1 MDMNNCVEFVALT
14 KEEVEEMIAKAALAG
29 ASVAAETLEKAHQKE
44 QKEMKDRRLHNTR
57 LLLRNYRMLKES
69 CSKAVYQKEH
79 SEKTTEEVI
88 EELMS
93 MKASDGVIVNS
104 IKESA
109 ERTGIIISH
118 VDRMFP
124 AWAVLP
130 FLFMIVS
137 GLLSTVDSN
146 LCAASS
152 LVTDMSGGKE
162 LKKTKWAMIA
172 LLGVGILIANIPGM
186 TVTHLFL
193 FYGTLRASTLL
204 PTVMTLNYQ
213 CDSRCASPGKEVLI
227 CVNPRAK

>member
-44 QKEMKDRRLHNTR
+44 QKELKDRRLHNTR

-118 VDRMFP
+118 VDRMFDVYRMYCGKYGEKEKRQYKVIKSMYITKEKSS
-124 AWAVLP
+124 AAELAKKFNVSKVTIYDDIKTAEERLSA
-130 FLFMIVS
+130 LFFGIN
-137 GLLSTVDSN
+137 GL
-146 LCAASS
+146 
-152 LVTDMSGGKE
+152 
-162 LKKTKWAMIA
+162 
-172 LLGVGILIANIPGM
+172 
-186 TVTHLFL
+186 H
-193 FYGTLRASTLL
+193 FY
-204 PTVMTLNYQ
+204 
-213 CDSRCASPGKEVLI
+213 
-227 CVNPRAK
+227 

>member
-118 VDRMFP
+118 VDRMFDVYRMYCGKYGEKERRQYKVIKFMYITKERLSV
-124 AWAVLP
+124 AELAKKFSVSRVTIYDDIKIAEEQLSA
-130 FLFMIVS
+130 LFFGIN
-137 GLLSTVDSN
+137 GLR
-146 LCAASS
+146 
-152 LVTDMSGGKE
+152 
-162 LKKTKWAMIA
+162 
-172 LLGVGILIANIPGM
+172 
-186 TVTHLFL
+186 
-193 FYGTLRASTLL
+193 FY
-204 PTVMTLNYQ
+204 
-213 CDSRCASPGKEVLI
+213 
-227 CVNPRAK
+227 

>member
-14 KEEVEEMIAKAALAG
+14 KEEVEKMIAKAALAG

-118 VDRMFP
+118 VDRMFDVYRMYCGKYGEKERRQYKVIKFMYITKERLSV
-124 AWAVLP
+124 AELAKKFNVSKVTIYDDIKIAEEQLSA
-130 FLFMIVS
+130 LFFGIN
-137 GLLSTVDSN
+137 GLR
-146 LCAASS
+146 
-152 LVTDMSGGKE
+152 
-162 LKKTKWAMIA
+162 
-172 LLGVGILIANIPGM
+172 
-186 TVTHLFL
+186 
-193 FYGTLRASTLL
+193 FY
-204 PTVMTLNYQ
+204 
-213 CDSRCASPGKEVLI
+213 
-227 CVNPRAK
+227 

>member
-118 VDRMFP
+118 VDRMFDVYRMYCGKYGEKERRQYKVIKFMYITKERLSV
-124 AWAVLP
+124 AEMAKKFNVSKVTIYDDIKIAEEQLSA
-130 FLFMIVS
+130 LFFGIN
-137 GLLSTVDSN
+137 GLR
-146 LCAASS
+146 
-152 LVTDMSGGKE
+152 
-162 LKKTKWAMIA
+162 
-172 LLGVGILIANIPGM
+172 
-186 TVTHLFL
+186 
-193 FYGTLRASTLL
+193 FY
-204 PTVMTLNYQ
+204 
-213 CDSRCASPGKEVLI
+213 
-227 CVNPRAK
+227 

>member
-88 EELMS
+88 EELTS

-118 VDRMFP
+118 VDRMFDVYRMYCGKYGEKERRQYKVIKFMYITKERLSV
-124 AWAVLP
+124 AELAKKFNVSKVTIYDDIKIAEEQLSA
-130 FLFMIVS
+130 LFFGIN
-137 GLLSTVDSN
+137 GLR
-146 LCAASS
+146 
-152 LVTDMSGGKE
+152 
-162 LKKTKWAMIA
+162 
-172 LLGVGILIANIPGM
+172 
-186 TVTHLFL
+186 
-193 FYGTLRASTLL
+193 FY
-204 PTVMTLNYQ
+204 
-213 CDSRCASPGKEVLI
+213 
-227 CVNPRAK
+227 

>member
-44 QKEMKDRRLHNTR
+44 HTR

-118 VDRMFP
+118 VDRMFDVYRMYCGKYGEKERRQYKVIKFMYITKERLSV
-124 AWAVLP
+124 AELAKKFNVSKVTIYDDIKIAEEQLSA
-130 FLFMIVS
+130 LFFGIN
-137 GLLSTVDSN
+137 GLR
-146 LCAASS
+146 
-152 LVTDMSGGKE
+152 
-162 LKKTKWAMIA
+162 
-172 LLGVGILIANIPGM
+172 
-186 TVTHLFL
+186 
-193 FYGTLRASTLL
+193 FY
-204 PTVMTLNYQ
+204 
-213 CDSRCASPGKEVLI
+213 
-227 CVNPRAK
+227 

>member
-29 ASVAAETLEKAHQKE
+29 ASAAAETLEKAHQKE

-118 VDRMFP
+118 VDRMFDVYRMYCGKYGEKERRQYKVIKFMYITKERLSV
-124 AWAVLP
+124 AELAKKFNVSKVTIYDDIKIAEEQLSA
-130 FLFMIVS
+130 LF
-137 GLLSTVDSN
+137 
-146 LCAASS
+146 
-152 LVTDMSGGKE
+152 
-162 LKKTKWAMIA
+162 
-172 LLGVGILIANIPGM
+172 
-186 TVTHLFL
+186 F
-193 FYGTLRASTLL
+193 
-204 PTVMTLNYQ
+204 
-213 CDSRCASPGKEVLI
+213 
-227 CVNPRAK
+227 

>member
-109 ERTGIIISH
+109 ERTGDYHI
-118 VDRMFP
+118 
-124 AWAVLP
+124 
-130 FLFMIVS
+130 
-137 GLLSTVDSN
+137 T
-146 LCAASS
+146 C
-152 LVTDMSGGKE
+152 
-162 LKKTKWAMIA
+162 
-172 LLGVGILIANIPGM
+172 
-186 TVTHLFL
+186 
-193 FYGTLRASTLL
+193 
-204 PTVMTLNYQ
+204 
-213 CDSRCASPGKEVLI
+213 
-227 CVNPRAK
+227 

>member
-118 VDRMFP
+118 VDRMFDVYRMYCGKYGEKERRQYKVIKFMYITKERLSV
-124 AWAVLP
+124 AELTKKFNVSKVTIYDDIKIAEEQLSA
-130 FLFMIVS
+130 LFFGIN
-137 GLLSTVDSN
+137 GLR
-146 LCAASS
+146 
-152 LVTDMSGGKE
+152 
-162 LKKTKWAMIA
+162 
-172 LLGVGILIANIPGM
+172 
-186 TVTHLFL
+186 
-193 FYGTLRASTLL
+193 FY
-204 PTVMTLNYQ
+204 
-213 CDSRCASPGKEVLI
+213 
-227 CVNPRAK
+227 

>member
-118 VDRMFP
+118 VDRMFDVYRMYCGKYGEKERRQYKVIKFMYITKERLSV
-124 AWAVLP
+124 AELAKKFNVSKVTIYDDIKIAEEKISA
-130 FLFMIVS
+130 LFF
-137 GLLSTVDSN
+137 
-146 LCAASS
+146 
-152 LVTDMSGGKE
+152 
-162 LKKTKWAMIA
+162 
-172 LLGVGILIANIPGM
+172 GING
-186 TVTHLFL
+186 HR
-193 FYGTLRASTLL
+193 Y
-204 PTVMTLNYQ
+204 Y
-213 CDSRCASPGKEVLI
+213 
-227 CVNPRAK
+227 

>member
-29 ASVAAETLEKAHQKE
+29 ASVAVETLEKAHQKE

-118 VDRMFP
+118 VDRMF
-124 AWAVLP
+124 AVYRMYCGKYGEKERRQYKVIKFMYITKERLSVAELAKK
-130 FLFMIVS
+130 FNVSKVTIYDDIKIAEEQLSALFFGIN
-137 GLLSTVDSN
+137 GLR
-146 LCAASS
+146 
-152 LVTDMSGGKE
+152 
-162 LKKTKWAMIA
+162 
-172 LLGVGILIANIPGM
+172 
-186 TVTHLFL
+186 
-193 FYGTLRASTLL
+193 FY
-204 PTVMTLNYQ
+204 
-213 CDSRCASPGKEVLI
+213 
-227 CVNPRAK
+227 

>member
-118 VDRMFP
+118 VDRMFDVYRMYCGKYGEKERRQYKVIKFMYITKERLSV
-124 AWAVLP
+124 AELAKKFNVSKVTIYDDIKIAEEQLSA
-130 FLFMIVS
+130 LFF
-137 GLLSTVDSN
+137 
-146 LCAASS
+146 
-152 LVTDMSGGKE
+152 
-162 LKKTKWAMIA
+162 
-172 LLGVGILIANIPGM
+172 GIKDRKS
-186 TVTHLFL
+186 V
-193 FYGTLRASTLL
+193 
-204 PTVMTLNYQ
+204 V
-213 CDSRCASPGKEVLI
+213 
-227 CVNPRAK
+227 

>member
-118 VDRMFP
+118 VDRMFDVYRMYCGKYGEK
-124 AWAVLP
+124 ARRQYKVIKFMYITKERLSVAELAKKFNVSKVTIYDDIKIAEEQLSA
-130 FLFMIVS
+130 LFFGIN
-137 GLLSTVDSN
+137 GLR
-146 LCAASS
+146 
-152 LVTDMSGGKE
+152 
-162 LKKTKWAMIA
+162 
-172 LLGVGILIANIPGM
+172 
-186 TVTHLFL
+186 
-193 FYGTLRASTLL
+193 FY
-204 PTVMTLNYQ
+204 
-213 CDSRCASPGKEVLI
+213 
-227 CVNPRAK
+227 